1 MIWLGK
7 RIAEG
12 QIALMLLTRLP
23 AGNIAGTSPSLAAAR
38 WAFPLAGLPV
48 GLVIAGAY
56 IGLSWLGLPVL
67 LSAILALTAG
77 VLTTG
82 GLHEDGLADSADGFG
97 GGHNRDRKLEI
108 MKDSRI
114 GSYGVL
120 ALIMVMSARV
130 VALSSLGASVTTLL
144 GIVAF
149 AMASRMLMVGY
160 LSLLPAARSDG
171 LGRHASHD
179 SGDDTG
185 DDMRAQK
192 YLPLIIA
199 FLITAPA
206 LMAAY
211 LFSASVLAAFMV
223 MIIMALVMAGLAKR
237 QIGGQTGDVCGAGQI
252 LSETA
257 AWCALAALM
266 T

>member
-23 AGNIAGTSPSLAAAR
+23 AGNIAGTAPSLAAAR

-130 VALSSLGASVTTLL
+130 VALSSLGASMITFS
-144 GIVAF
+144 GILAF

-179 SGDDTG
+179 SG

-223 MIIMALVMAGLAKR
+223 MIIMALIMASLAKR

-266 T
+266 I

>member
-1 MIWLGK
+1 
-7 RIAEG
+7 
-12 QIALMLLTRLP
+12 
-23 AGNIAGTSPSLAAAR
+23 
-38 WAFPLAGLPV
+38 
-48 GLVIAGAY
+48 
-56 IGLSWLGLPVL
+56 
-67 LSAILALTAG
+67 
-77 VLTTG
+77 
-82 GLHEDGLADSADGFG
+82 
-97 GGHNRDRKLEI
+97 

-130 VALSSLGASVTTLL
+130 VALSSLSASMTTFL
-144 GIVAF
+144 GILAF

-171 LGRHASHD
+171 LGRHASNDIGED
-179 SGDDTG
+179 SGV
-185 DDMRAQK
+185 DMRAQK
-192 YLPLIIA
+192 YLPLVIA

-206 LMAAY
+206 LMAAC
-211 LFSASVLAAFMV
+211 LFSPSVLSAFIV
-223 MIIMALVMAGLAKR
+223 MIVMALMMASLAKQ

>member
-23 AGNIAGTSPSLAAAR
+23 AGNIAGTAPSLAAAR

-130 VALSSLGASVTTLL
+130 VALSSLGASMITFS
-144 GIVAF
+144 GILAF

-171 LGRHASHD
+171 LGRHASNN
-179 SGDDTG
+179 SG
-185 DDMRAQK
+185 DDMRAQR

-199 FLITAPA
+199 SFITAPA

-211 LFSASVLAAFMV
+211 QLSPSVLAAFAV
-223 MIIMALVMAGLAKR
+223 MIVMALMMASLAKR

>member
-23 AGNIAGTSPSLAAAR
+23 AGNIAGTAPSLAAAR

-77 VLTTG
+77 VLITG

-97 GGHNRDRKLEI
+97 GGHNPERKLEI

-130 VALSSLGASVTTLL
+130 VALSSLGASMTTLF

-179 SGDDTG
+179 SGDD
-185 DDMRAQK
+185 MRTQR

-223 MIIMALVMAGLAKR
+223 MIIMALIMASLAKR

-266 T
+266 I

>member
-23 AGNIAGTSPSLAAAR
+23 AGNIAGTAPSLAAAR

-48 GLVIAGAY
+48 GLVIACAY

-97 GGHNRDRKLEI
+97 GGHNRERKLEI

-130 VALSSLGASVTTLL
+130 VALSSLSASMTAFL
-144 GIVAF
+144 GILAF

-179 SGDDTG
+179 IGEDSGV
-185 DDMRAQK
+185 DMRAQK
-192 YLPLIIA
+192 YLPL
-199 FLITAPA
+199 LSHSLSP
-206 LMAAY
+206 
-211 LFSASVLAAFMV
+211 
-223 MIIMALVMAGLAKR
+223 R
-237 QIGGQTGDVCGAGQI
+237 Q
-252 LSETA
+252 L
-257 AWCALAALM
+257 
-266 T
+266 

>member
-23 AGNIAGTSPSLAAAR
+23 AGNIAGTAPSLAAAR

-77 VLTTG
+77 LLTTG
-82 GLHEDGLADSADGFG
+82 SLHEDGLADSADGFG
-97 GGHNRDRKLEI
+97 GGHNPERKLEI

-130 VALSSLGASVTTLL
+130 VALSSLAASMTTFL
-144 GIVAF
+144 GILAF

-171 LGRHASHD
+171 LGRHASDHTSD
-179 SGDDTG
+179 QG
-185 DDMRAQK
+185 
-192 YLPLIIA
+192 YLPLIMA

-206 LMAAY
+206 LMAAC
-211 LFSASVLAAFMV
+211 LFSPSVLSAFIV
-223 MIIMALVMAGLAKR
+223 MIVMALFMAVLAKR

-257 AWCALAALM
+257 AWCTLAALM